1 MNRLP
6 VEVLD
11 YYDEAVVRLIID
23 KYGYNEREALEL
35 FLNSQTYAMMVDKR
49 MQMWQFGPE
58 GIFNIWES
66 EKITGSPRNSAYLRM
81 A

>member
-1 MNRLP
+1 MNSLP

-35 FLNSQTYAMMVDKR
+35 FLNSQTYGMMVDKR

-58 GIFNIWES
+58 GIFDIWES

-81 A
+81 V

>member
-1 MNRLP
+1 MNSLP

-35 FLNSQTYAMMVDKR
+35 FLNSQTYGMMVEKR
-49 MQMWQFGPE
+49 MRMWQFGPE

>member
-1 MNRLP
+1 MNSHP

-35 FLNSQTYAMMVDKR
+35 FLNSQTYGMMVDKR

>member
-1 MNRLP
+1 MNSLP

-35 FLNSQTYAMMVDKR
+35 FLNSQTYGMMVDKR

-81 A
+81 V

>member
-1 MNRLP
+1 MNSLP

-35 FLNSQTYAMMVDKR
+35 FLNSQTYGMMVDKR

-66 EKITGSPRNSAYLRM
+66 EKITGSPRKSAYLRM

>member
-35 FLNSQTYAMMVDKR
+35 FLNSQTYGMMVDKR

>member
-1 MNRLP
+1 MNNLP

-23 KYGYNEREALEL
+23 KYGYKEREALEL
-35 FLNSQTYAMMVDKR
+35 FLNSQTYGMMVDKR

>member
-35 FLNSQTYAMMVDKR
+35 FLNSQTYGMMVDKR

-66 EKITGSPRNSAYLRM
+66 EKITGSPRKSAYLRM

>member
-35 FLNSQTYAMMVDKR
+35 FLNSQTYGMMIDKR

-81 A
+81 V